1 MVAME
6 TETVI
11 VLARDQVSFHEFL
24 KQRQEAAGGT
34 RVILDRR
41 ESEGSSNGDGPSP
54 PQAGSRGPERRVAPP
69 QAARALM
76 SVLGFMILHRQGE
89 RWTT

>member
-1 MVAME
+1 ME

-54 PQAGSRGPERRVAPP
+54 SLDRPAGHTMQNECARPRPP
-69 QAARALM
+69 
-76 SVLGFMILHRQGE
+76 
-89 RWTT
+89 